1 MDVEESL
8 ESAAALSLYW
18 HKNSITKAMKNCL
31 ALLLIC
37 FCIGCADNSTEPTDT
52 SVTDQPDTTQVAGA
66 SGCYR
71 LIVKRDT
78 MVVTLQQ
85 QGNAITGSMVFD
97 NYQKDGSKG
106 TIQGTIEG
114 DIIKVWYDFQSEG
127 MRSYMEVY
135 FKLQQES
142 LIRGLGTVATRG
154 DTSFYSNPADIRFTE
169 EMVYQ
174 KISCDSIEAHHR

>member
-1 MDVEESL
+1 
-8 ESAAALSLYW
+8 
-18 HKNSITKAMKNCL
+18 MKNCI
-31 ALLLIC
+31 ALLLLC
-37 FCIGCADNSTEPTDT
+37 FCIGCADNTGGTTDT
-52 SVTDQPDTTQVAGA
+52 SVVEQADTLAVAPA
-66 SGCYR
+66 NGCYR

-78 MVVTLQQ
+78 MVVNIQQ

-97 NYQKDGSKG
+97 NYEKDGSSG

-127 MRSYMEVY
+127 MRSFMEVY

-169 EMVYQ
+169 EMVYR
-174 KISCDSIEAHHR
+174 KISCDSIAPHHQ